1 MDFNIAVE
9 NTSSG
14 LFLQILIT
22 ILPLILFVVS
32 VYVVF
37 LLVKA
42 LRIYIKKNSPTKWI
56 RGIF

>member
-42 LRIYIKKNSPTKWI
+42 LRIYIKKNSPTK
-56 RGIF
+56 